1 MRFKYT
7 SVSIDQ
13 IARDMEEM
21 PSALVVAVYDEAIA
35 SLGAALDAIDRG
47 DIEARC
53 EATVQ
58 TAEVL
63 SVLRLALDH
72 RGGGA
77 IAANLD
83 RLYAF
88 VIAQLP
94 LLNARN
100 DAAIAKGLIAVLEPL
115 RDGWAEVDDR
125 IRAELDYAENV
136 LAVHRIAAGAPVE
149 PRLARAG

>member
-7 SVSIDQ
+7 NVSIDQ
-13 IARDMEEM
+13 IAKDMEEM

-35 SLGAALDAIDRG
+35 SLRAALDAIERL

-53 EATVQ
+53 DATVQ

-72 RGGGA
+72 QGGGA

-94 LLNARN
+94 LLNSRN
-100 DAAIAKGLIAVLEPL
+100 DAEIAAGLIAVLEPL
-115 RDGWAEVDDR
+115 RAGWAELDDR
-125 IRAELDYAENV
+125 IRAELDYAENL
-136 LAVHRIAAGAPVE
+136 LAAHAVAVDADRELRAAQVG
-149 PRLARAG
+149 